1 VSRSRTLKGS
11 LTAVLAACALTAC
24 TAHPGA
30 AAVVGS
36 DRISDS
42 HLDEVARAL
51 CSAQNLQS
59 GAPQPLSSR
68 AARQG
73 ALSVLINGALS
84 RLYGQA
90 KGIRASQQQVS
101 AAVTANQRTLD
112 SLPAAERSAFEDT
125 LREYAE
131 GQLIVIQAGKRA
143 LASHNSQT
151 IPSSQQALV
160 AGQRVRD
167 AWVRRHVDVSVDPRY
182 GRFVSGTLQ
191 PAGGSLSVA
200 ASADAVAGAGANPG
214 QSWVSSL
221 PANQKCS

>member
-1 VSRSRTLKGS
+1 

-36 DRISDS
+36 ERISDGQ
-42 HLDEVARAL
+42 LDDVARAL
-51 CSAQNLQS
+51 CSAQNIQS
-59 GAPQPLSSR
+59 GVSQPLSSR

-90 KGIRASQQQVS
+90 NGIRPSQQQVS
-101 AAVTANQRTLD
+101 AAVTANQQTLN
-112 SLPAAERSAFEDT
+112 SLPAQERSAFENT
-125 LREYAE
+125 LRQYAE
-131 GQLIVIQAGKRA
+131 GQLIEIQAGKRA
-143 LASHNSQT
+143 LAAQNSQT

-160 AGQRVRD
+160 AGQQVRD
-167 AWVRRHVDVSVDPRY
+167 AWVRKHVDVSVDPRY
-182 GRFVSGTLQ
+182 GRFVGGALQ
-191 PAGGSLSVA
+191 PANGSLSVA
-200 ASADAVAGAGANPG
+200 ASADAVAGAEANPG